1 MSVEIKVGQV
11 NSASYAEEVK
21 KLSPQEQEDVSLFAN
36 SENSLNKTVEEV
48 LSYVDIEPTKNSILG
63 IPTGGYTFT
72 TPDGTTIEVA
82 DPTNVTVKV
91 DEDTGEVFIFG
102 AEDAIIKGN
111 GEGSRIN
118 IYDSSVKELDMK
130 GGNDTIY
137 VEDSAVD
144 KISGGNGNDKIEV
157 TNSTILKIDGGAGKD
172 NITVRNSS
180 VINEILSGDDADTIS
195 VNGSTIKVSIDGGNG
210 NDKISVL
217 NDSTVKN
224 VFGGAYLGWGGIV
237 SDDDTINVYNSDI
250 EVLHG
255 DSGADSINIFSGSSV
270 DTLEGNG
277 GDDTITGINSTIGKL
292 FGGKDND
299 QINLTDMN
307 VTELVD
313 GSAKVSLFGLFNG
326 QDSTTVKD
334 STAKE
339 AVVDGDDNLTVSNSD
354 VEDVTVTGNNN
365 NVAIVNDS
373 DVDNVGVKGDGNA
386 VSVEDSTVEDVSVSG
401 DGNNLEVSDSE
412 VGTLEIKGAGNSVVV
427 DDSTIGSVTTGRDG
441 ANFYVDDK
449 SGLNIVDN
457 EKNVVETFALD
468 VQVDGMDDTSIETA
482 QEIGGNTAA
491 KYTDRELT
499 EEEQYYALTI
509 DFLSN
514 NLAEMQE
521 QFLKQQNEDGV
532 LRDGY
537 NFAKELMDLG
547 VSEADIQ
554 AALQEQEQM
563 INEMTAALNLE
574 SGETFPEVY
583 ERWTGV
589 PYNEESV
596 TEFLEVSQVY
606 SLAANGLSRAEVFK
620 QQVSEANSLDEVLSL
635 YEGYYGEDKGREKLN
650 EFLKAS
656 MVGNQEFGFP
666 TDVEINEQNQLV
678 VTRPNEYTPVGAI
691 EGTEYSTTV
700 EDISYVTNMINTMPR
715 NFNLENVTEEYKATF
730 EETMGYSIEALQT
743 KYITSQTKVIGN
755 ANSFQKMLD
764 KYCADQNGFADKLAS
779 VGQIGGMALMAVGG
793 VVSLAC
799 PPAGIA
805 IMKAGQYTAMASMFG
820 DNAIDLI
827 DDLASENGLSSEE
840 AWSLMKESITE
851 VALLYSGMK
860 INGVAEG
867 AKGVVLN
874 ATQSKALAFMAEI
887 GTDASLSLLTDLMI
901 TGEVDLTGE
910 GISQLL
916 GIITG
921 IAGAKIDSYQK
932 QAFADADTLMNHGD
946 IDGALAQLVAT
957 GVGTKAVIEFG
968 KTYGLDLTKTDI
980 NAIKNGTYEAP
991 KSADVDVPEQSQGL
1005 VFDPETGELT
1015 PKRPQG
1021 EVQEQVEFDHPVS
1034 GDNTGVN
1041 LRPDADGVEG
1051 AKIVDGTE
1059 VSSEVL
1065 TTTYEIMLEK
1075 GIDISTVTAENVIE
1089 ISKLSDSEI
1098 SMVADILSK
1107 NYVANDATSINKAI
1121 QDIIEIDTKLKN
1133 KSISGES
1140 IASNPELVEFIFLN
1154 SNSMT
1159 GTIDELVNM
1168 VISTKGGC
1176 TNGKNGPKNIKDV
1189 AKIIDSLQGTINKN
1203 LAYFQSSEI
1212 TLADFEVTMKETGLD
1227 AKSLRNL
1234 FSLSSKMG
1242 VSLKGTEL
1250 QNYVKKLNDISGS
1263 YKNGIKDVEVMMQA
1277 LKGTKLFADDLSTI
1291 QGLDIIEK
1299 FSVFAERLPNN
1310 IVGIKD
1316 LIKGIESVERFNGL
1330 SKTEYFDL
1338 IDSVCNVF
1346 DDIDNYV
1353 KNFSNFTEA
1362 EKLESIRNIQSF
1374 IDKYGTVLE
1383 TDTKLYRAVY
1393 FDDLND
1399 PFYQKLSS
1407 LEEGDT
1413 FELATR
1419 DLVSTSR
1426 SIDGTSQFATR
1437 GSASYVFEIN
1447 MPEGMKVLDVVEF
1460 YKMMGKSMGK
1470 FANQQEM
1477 LLPFNMSVSYNQSLG
1492 TKTFTSES
1500 IHSGEMIK
1508 ENVPV
1513 IEVTVE

>member
-224 VFGGAYLGWGGIV
+224 IFGGAYLGWGGIV

-255 DSGADSINIFSGSSV
+255 DSGADSINIFRGSNV

-277 GDDTITGINSTIGKL
+277 GDDIITGINSTIGKL

-547 VSEADIQ
+547 VSEADIE

-874 ATQSKALAFMAEI
+874 ATQSKALSFMAEI

-932 QAFADADTLMNHGD
+932 QAFADADTLMNQGD

-980 NAIKNGTYEAP
+980 NSIKNGTYEAP
-991 KSADVDVPEQSQGL
+991 KSADVDMPKQSQDF

-1034 GDNTGVN
+1034 GDNTGVD
-1041 LRPDADGVEG
+1041 LRPDADGLDVEIEQRIASG
-1051 AKIVDGTE
+1051 ELKVSDTESAKELILESDNPVETLENLVGLQESLKKLGFDENSITQEISRTINMGMTSSQLGEYVDIVARF
-1059 VSSEVL
+1059 SSE
-1065 TTTYEIMLEK
+1065 
-1075 GIDISTVTAENVIE
+1075 
-1089 ISKLSDSEI
+1089 
-1098 SMVADILSK
+1098 
-1107 NYVANDATSINKAI
+1107 
-1121 QDIIEIDTKLKN
+1121 EID
-1133 KSISGES
+1133 
-1140 IASNPELVEFIFLN
+1140 A
-1154 SNSMT
+1154 
-1159 GTIDELVNM
+1159 
-1168 VISTKGGC
+1168 
-1176 TNGKNGPKNIKDV
+1176 
-1189 AKIIDSLQGTINKN
+1189 
-1203 LAYFQSSEI
+1203 
-1212 TLADFEVTMKETGLD
+1212 
-1227 AKSLRNL
+1227 NL
-1234 FSLSSKMG
+1234 FSSELLLLLKEVDPQAFEGWAQDGAQLIKHYQVKNLNSDQTRSSVVENKINSLQESNPNIPEFNSETMG
-1242 VSLKGTEL
+1242 SFSTSTKEL
-1250 QNYVKKLNDISGS
+1250 QGYIQKTIQNGDVIEYTDASGAV
-1263 YKNGIKDVEVMMQA
+1263 YRYLKDSTSSSGFVMTKTVTDA
-1277 LKGTKLFADDLSTI
+1277 YGREITYSWIGTPNATQNTDLSA
-1291 QGLDIIEK
+1291 GAFPSNKMSGVLII
-1299 FSVFAERLPNN
+1299 SSSD
-1310 IVGIKD
+1310 GISS
-1316 LIKGIESVERFNGL
+1316 IFPR
-1330 SKTEYFDL
+1330 
-1338 IDSVCNVF
+1338 
-1346 DDIDNYV
+1346 
-1353 KNFSNFTEA
+1353 NFGEFQKMKPRSN
-1362 EKLESIRNIQSF
+1362 
-1374 IDKYGTVLE
+1374 
-1383 TDTKLYRAVY
+1383 
-1393 FDDLND
+1393 
-1399 PFYQKLSS
+1399 
-1407 LEEGDT
+1407 
-1413 FELATR
+1413 
-1419 DLVSTSR
+1419 
-1426 SIDGTSQFATR
+1426 
-1437 GSASYVFEIN
+1437 
-1447 MPEGMKVLDVVEF
+1447 
-1460 YKMMGKSMGK
+1460 
-1470 FANQQEM
+1470 
-1477 LLPFNMSVSYNQSLG
+1477 
-1492 TKTFTSES
+1492 
-1500 IHSGEMIK
+1500 
-1508 ENVPV
+1508 
-1513 IEVTVE
+1513 